1 MTGPFLI
8 EVGFTKTTIATIVK
22 TYGLAATLFGTFLG
36 GLIIARMQLFSA
48 LMLCGVLQML
58 SNGLLVVLAMKGAD
72 EAWLTLAITAENLCG
87 GMGTAAFVAYLSS
100 LCRIEYTATQYA
112 LLSSL
117 ASAGRTWLSA
127 GSGILAQSLGWV
139 WFFAFTTVAALP
151 GLILLVMLSRYAKS
165 R

>member
-1 MTGPFLI
+1 M
-8 EVGFTKTTIATIVK
+8 
-22 TYGLAATLFGTFLG
+22 
-36 GLIIARMQLFSA
+36 IARMRLFSA
-48 LMLCGVLQML
+48 LLLCGVMQMFA
-58 SNGLLVVLAMKGAD
+58 NALLIVLAMKGAQ
-72 EAWLTLAITAENLCG
+72 ESWLTFAITAENLCG

-100 LCRIEYTATQYA
+100 LCRVQYTATQYA

-139 WFFAFTTVAALP
+139 GFFVFTTLAALP
-151 GLILLVMLSRYAKS
+151 GLILLVILSRYAKS